1 MRRSLLNKQ
10 PDADILHLPNNKRA
24 YCTACSVPNQS
35 FARSR
40 RTGGLRQTPSRSEEA
55 ASCIETQEETGYM
68 KVYRAEQIRNVA
80 LISHVGAGKTSLV
93 DAALFDSGAVTRQGR
108 VDDGTSISDYDPD
121 ELKRR
126 MSLNAKVLPVEWKE
140 HKINFIDT
148 PGYADFVGEVKA
160 GLRVA
165 DAALVVVT
173 AEKGVEVGTELT
185 WQYADERNLPRM
197 VLVNKLDRENTS
209 FDNALESLRNQ
220 FGLKVVPLQLPIGE
234 QANFKGVIDLV
245 TQKAY
250 TFEGGNKVQE
260 VPIPADMQDRIST
273 YREQLIESA
282 VESDDTIMEKF
293 LEGEEL
299 TDEEILSVVKEGTR
313 TGQLIPV
320 LCGSTAKNIG
330 VQTLLDAIVDYL
342 PSAAD
347 TVPEDTK
354 AFGDTLSMFVFKTAA
369 AQVGTISHFRV
380 YTGSLK
386 PDMHVFNLQTK
397 ADERIGQIM
406 IPRGKM
412 QENATEVPAGDFG
425 AVAKLSNTH
434 TGDTLSTSKDASPLE
449 PINFPEPTYTVA
461 VFPKSKADL
470 DKMSNALARVVEE
483 DRTLRVTRDPETA
496 DVLLSGLGES
506 HLQIVIEGIKRKYG
520 VDLEAREPRISYR
533 ETIRKKARA
542 NGRHK
547 RQSGGH
553 GQFGDVWLEIEPLPM
568 DSPETFVFEDR
579 IVGGVVPGQFIPGVE
594 KGVRDSLKR
603 GFISGNPMVYV
614 KVALVDGK
622 YHPVDS
628 SAQSFEIAA
637 SLGMQEAVPLA
648 SPTILEPI
656 MTVTITVPEANM
668 GDIMSDINTKRGRVL
683 GMTPLGN
690 GMQQIT
696 ANVPQAEMLH
706 YATDLRSI
714 TQGRGSF
721 KMEFYQYEEVPANIQ
736 QEIIARYK
744 KSQEAEK

>member
-1 MRRSLLNKQ
+1 
-10 PDADILHLPNNKRA
+10 
-24 YCTACSVPNQS
+24 
-35 FARSR
+35 
-40 RTGGLRQTPSRSEEA
+40 
-55 ASCIETQEETGYM
+55 M
-68 KVYRAEQIRNVA
+68 KVYTAENIRNVA
-80 LISHVGAGKTSLV
+80 LISHVGAGKTSLL
-93 DAALFDSGAVTRQGR
+93 DTALYDTGAVTRQGK
-108 VDDGTSISDYDPD
+108 VDEGSSVADHDPD
-121 ELKRR
+121 ELKRH
-126 MSLNAKVLPVEWKE
+126 MTLNAKVLPVEWKNT
-140 HKINFIDT
+140 KINFIDT
-148 PGYADFVGEVKA
+148 PGYTDFAGEVKA

-185 WQYADERNLPRM
+185 WQYADERKLPRM

-209 FDNALESLRNQ
+209 FDQALESLRNQ

-234 QANFKGVIDLV
+234 QTGFRGVVDLV
-245 TQKAY
+245 SQKGY

-260 VPIPADMQDRIST
+260 VTIPAELKDKISS

-282 VESDDTIMEKF
+282 VESDDDVMEKF

-299 TDEEILSVVKEGTR
+299 SDEEILSVVKKGTR
-313 TGQLIPV
+313 SGQLIPV
-320 LCGSTAKNIG
+320 LCGSGSKNIG

-347 TVPEDTK
+347 SVPEDAK
-354 AFGDTLSMFVFKTAA
+354 AFDNNLSMFVFKTAA
-369 AQVGTISHFRV
+369 AQVGTISNFRV
-380 YTGSLK
+380 YTGTLK
-386 PDMHVFNLQTK
+386 PDSHVFNVQTK
-397 ADERIGQIM
+397 ADERIGQLI
-406 IPRGKM
+406 IPRGKS
-412 QENATEVPAGDFG
+412 QDTATEIPAGDFG

-434 TGDTLSTSKDASPLE
+434 TGDTLTSSKDVTATLE
-449 PINFPEPTYTVA
+449 PINFPEPSYTVA
-461 VFPKSKADL
+461 VFPRSKADL

-483 DRTLRVTRDPETA
+483 DRTLRVARDPETA
-496 DVLLSGLGES
+496 EVLLSGIGES
-506 HLQIVIEGIKRKYG
+506 HIQITLEGIKRKYG
-520 VDLEAREPRISYR
+520 VDLEARDPRISYR

-553 GQFGDVWLEIEPLPM
+553 GQFGDVWLEIEPLPIGGE
-568 DSPETFVFEDR
+568 ETFVFEDK

-594 KGVRDSLKR
+594 KGVRESLKR
-603 GFISGNPMVYV
+603 GFISGNPLVYV

-637 SLGMQEAVPLA
+637 SLGMQEAVPQA
-648 SPTILEPI
+648 SPTMLEPI
-656 MTVTITVPEANM
+656 MTVTITVPENNM
-668 GDIMSDINTKRGRVL
+668 GDVMSDINTKRGRVL
-683 GMTPLGN
+683 GMTPVGN

-706 YATDLRSI
+706 YASDLRSI

-721 KMEFYQYEEVPANIQ
+721 TMELYQYEEVPPNVQ
-736 QEIIARYK
+736 QEIIAQHK
-744 KSQEAEK
+744 KEKAEAEK

>member
-1 MRRSLLNKQ
+1 
-10 PDADILHLPNNKRA
+10 
-24 YCTACSVPNQS
+24 
-35 FARSR
+35 
-40 RTGGLRQTPSRSEEA
+40 
-55 ASCIETQEETGYM
+55 M
-68 KVYRAEQIRNVA
+68 KVYRAEQIHNVA

-93 DAALFDSGAVTRQGR
+93 DAALYDSGAVTRQGK
-108 VDDGTSISDYDPD
+108 VDEGSSISDFDPD

-126 MSLNAKVLPVEWKE
+126 MSLNAKVLPVEWKNS
-140 HKINFIDT
+140 KINFIDT
-148 PGYADFVGEVKA
+148 PGYADFAGEVKA

-185 WQYADERNLPRM
+185 WQYANERNLPRM

-209 FDNALESLRNQ
+209 FDNALKSLRDQ
-220 FGLKVVPLQLPIGE
+220 FGLKVVPLQIPIGE
-234 QANFKGVIDLV
+234 QANFKGVVDLV
-245 TQKAY
+245 TQKGY

-260 VPIPADMQDRIST
+260 IAIPAELKESIAS

-299 TDEEILSVVKEGTR
+299 SDDEVLSVVKMGTR

-320 LCGSTAKNIG
+320 LCGSASKNIG
-330 VQTLLDAIVDYL
+330 VQTLLDAIVEYL
-342 PSAAD
+342 PNAAES
-347 TVPEDTK
+347 VPEDAK
-354 AFGDTLSMFVFKTAA
+354 AFDNDLSLFVFKTAA
-369 AQVGTISHFRV
+369 AQVGTISTFRV
-380 YTGSLK
+380 YSGTLK
-386 PDMHVFNLQTK
+386 PDTHVYNVQTK
-397 ADERIGQIM
+397 ADERIGQLVTQ
-406 IPRGKM
+406 RGKS
-412 QENATEVPAGDFG
+412 QEPASEIPAGDIG

-434 TGDTLSTSKDASPLE
+434 TGDTLASSKDVTETLA
-449 PINFPEPTYTVA
+449 PINFPEPCYTVA
-461 VFPKSKADL
+461 VFPKSQADL
-470 DKMSNALARVVEE
+470 DKMSNALNRVIEE
-483 DRTLRVTRDPETA
+483 DRTLRVSRDPETA
-496 DVLLSGLGES
+496 EVLLSGMGES

-520 VDLEAREPRISYR
+520 VDLEARDQRISYR

-568 DSPETFVFEDR
+568 SGEETFVFEDK
-579 IVGGVVPGQFIPGVE
+579 IVGGVVPGQYIPGVE
-594 KGVRDSLKR
+594 KGVRESLKR
-603 GFISGNPMVYV
+603 GFISGNPMLYV

-628 SAQSFEIAA
+628 SAQSFEVAG
-637 SLGMQEAVPLA
+637 SLGMQEAVPQA
-648 SPTILEPI
+648 SPTLLEPV
-656 MTVTITVPEANM
+656 MTVTITVPESNM
-668 GDIMSDINTKRGRVL
+668 GDVMSDINTKRGRVL
-683 GMTPLGN
+683 GMAPQDN

-696 ANVPQAEMLH
+696 ANIPQAEVLH

-721 KMEFYQYEEVPANIQ
+721 KMEFYQYEEVPANVQ
-736 QEIIARYK
+736 QEIIAQHK
-744 KSQEAEK
+744 KAVEAKK

>member
-1 MRRSLLNKQ
+1 
-10 PDADILHLPNNKRA
+10 
-24 YCTACSVPNQS
+24 
-35 FARSR
+35 
-40 RTGGLRQTPSRSEEA
+40 
-55 ASCIETQEETGYM
+55 M
-68 KVYRAEQIRNVA
+68 KVYTAEQIRNVA
-80 LISHVGAGKTSLV
+80 LISHVGAGKTSLI
-93 DAALFDSGAVTRQGR
+93 DAALYDSGAATRQGK
-108 VDDGTSISDYDPD
+108 VDEGSSIADYDPD

-126 MSLNAKVLPVEWKE
+126 MTLHAKVLPVEWKNS
-140 HKINFIDT
+140 KINFIDT

-185 WQYADERNLPRM
+185 WQYADERKLPRM

-209 FDNALESLRNQ
+209 FEQALESLRAQ
-220 FGLKVVPLQLPIGE
+220 FGLKVVPLQIPIGE
-234 QANFKGVIDLV
+234 QAGFKGVIDLV
-245 TQKAY
+245 SQKGY

-260 VPIPADMQDRIST
+260 VAIPADLQDRVSSF
-273 YREQLIESA
+273 REQLIESA
-282 VESDDTIMEKF
+282 VESDDAIMEKF

-299 TDEEILSVVKEGTR
+299 SDDEILSVVKLGTR
-313 TGQLIPV
+313 SGQLIPV
-320 LCGSTAKNIG
+320 LCGSTSKNIG
-330 VQTLLDAIVDYL
+330 VQALLDAIVDYL

-347 TVPEDTK
+347 SVPED
-354 AFGDTLSMFVFKTAA
+354 AQAYGNNLSVFVFKTAA
-369 AQVGTISHFRV
+369 AQVGTISNFRV
-380 YTGSLK
+380 YSGTLK
-386 PDMHVFNLQTK
+386 PDMHVFNQQTK
-397 ADERIGQIM
+397 AEERIGQLIL
-406 IPRGKM
+406 PRGKM
-412 QENATEVPAGDFG
+412 QENASEIPSGDFG
-425 AVAKLSNTH
+425 AVTKLSNTH
-434 TGDTLSTSKDASPLE
+434 TGETLASSKDAGTPLE
-449 PINFPEPTYTVA
+449 PINFPEPCYTVA

-483 DRTLRVTRDPETA
+483 DRTLRVARDPETA
-496 DVLLSGLGES
+496 EVLLSGIGES
-506 HLQIVIEGIKRKYG
+506 HLQITIEGIKRKYG
-520 VDLEAREPRISYR
+520 VDLESRDPRISYR

-568 DSPETFVFEDR
+568 GSEETFIFEDK
-579 IVGGVVPGQFIPGVE
+579 IVGGVVPNQFIPGVE
-594 KGVRDSLKR
+594 KGVRESLKR
-603 GFISGNPMVYV
+603 GFVSGNPLVYV
-614 KVALVDGK
+614 RVALVDGK

-637 SLGMQEAVPLA
+637 SYGMQEAVPMA
-648 SPTILEPI
+648 SPTILEPV
-656 MTVTITVPEANM
+656 MTATITVPEANM

-683 GMTPLGN
+683 GMATTGN

-721 KMEFYQYEEVPANIQ
+721 KMEFYQYEEVPSNVQ
-736 QEIIARYK
+736 QEIIAQHK
-744 KSQEAEK
+744 KAEAEK

>member
-1 MRRSLLNKQ
+1 
-10 PDADILHLPNNKRA
+10 
-24 YCTACSVPNQS
+24 
-35 FARSR
+35 
-40 RTGGLRQTPSRSEEA
+40 
-55 ASCIETQEETGYM
+55 M
-68 KVYRAEQIRNVA
+68 KVYTAEHIRNVA
-80 LISHVGAGKTSLV
+80 LISHVGAGKTSLI
-93 DAALFDSGAVTRQGR
+93 DAALYDSGAVTRQGK
-108 VDDGTSISDYDPD
+108 VDEGSSIADYDPD

-126 MSLNAKVLPVEWKE
+126 MTLHAKVLPVEWKDT
-140 HKINFIDT
+140 KINFIDT
-148 PGYADFVGEVKA
+148 PGYADFSGEVKA

-330 VQTLLDAIVDYL
+330 VQTMLDAIVDYL

-347 TVPEDTK
+347 SVPEDAQ

-386 PDMHVFNLQTK
+386 PDMHVFNVQTK

-434 TGDTLSTSKDASPLE
+434 TGDTLSSSKDATPLD
-449 PINFPEPTYTVA
+449 PVNFPEPTYTVA

-483 DRTLRVTRDPETA
+483 DRALRVTRDPETA
-496 DVLLSGLGES
+496 DVLLSGIGES

-542 NGRHK
+542 QGRHK

-594 KGVRDSLKR
+594 KGVREALKR

-637 SLGMQEAVPLA
+637 SLGMQEAVPQA
-648 SPTILEPI
+648 SPTILEPV

-668 GDIMSDINTKRGRVL
+668 GDVMSDINTKRGRVL
-683 GMTPLGN
+683 GMNPVGN

-696 ANVPQAEMLH
+696 ANIPQAEMLH

-721 KMEFYQYEEVPANIQ
+721 TMEFYQYEEVPANIQ
-736 QEIIARYK
+736 QEIIAKYK
-744 KSQEAEK
+744 KESEK

>member
-1 MRRSLLNKQ
+1 
-10 PDADILHLPNNKRA
+10 
-24 YCTACSVPNQS
+24 
-35 FARSR
+35 
-40 RTGGLRQTPSRSEEA
+40 
-55 ASCIETQEETGYM
+55 M
-68 KVYRAEQIRNVA
+68 KVYRAEHIRNVA
-80 LISHVGAGKTSLV
+80 LISHGGAGKTSLV
-93 DAALFDSGAVTRQGR
+93 DAALFDSGAVTRQGK
-108 VDDGTSISDYDPD
+108 VDEGTSISDYDPD

-126 MSLNAKVLPVEWKE
+126 MSLNATVLPVEWNNT
-140 HKINFIDT
+140 KINFIDT

-185 WQYADERNLPRM
+185 WHYADERNLPRM

-209 FDNALESLRNQ
+209 FDTALKSLRDQ
-220 FGLKVVPLQLPIGE
+220 FGLKVVPLQIPIGE
-234 QANFKGVIDLV
+234 QASFRGVVDLV
-245 TQKAY
+245 SQKAY

-260 VPIPADMQDRIST
+260 IPVPADLQDSIGS

-282 VESDDTIMEKF
+282 VESDDDVMEKF

-299 TDEEILSVVKEGTR
+299 SDEEILSVVKKGTR
-313 TGQLIPV
+313 SGQLIPV
-320 LCGSTAKNIG
+320 LCGSASKNIG
-330 VQTLLDAIVDYL
+330 VQALLDAIVEFL
-342 PSAAD
+342 PDPIEASAQEA
-347 TVPEDTK
+347 K
-354 AFGDTLSMFVFKTAA
+354 AFGDTTSLFIFKTAA
-369 AQVGTISHFRV
+369 QQVGTVSLFRV
-380 YTGSLK
+380 YSGTLK
-386 PDMHVFNLQTK
+386 PDSHLFNAQTK
-397 ADERIGQIM
+397 ADERIGQLIT
-406 IPRGKM
+406 PRGKM
-412 QENATEVPAGDFG
+412 QESATEIPAGDIG
-425 AVAKLSNTH
+425 AVAKLSNSH
-434 TGDTLSTSKDASPLE
+434 TGDTLTGNKEMTATLE
-449 PINFPEPTYTVA
+449 PINFPQPCFTMA
-461 VFPKSKADL
+461 ILPRSQADL
-470 DKMSNALARVVEE
+470 DKMGNALSRVVEE

-496 DVLLSGLGES
+496 EVLLSGMGES
-506 HLQIVIEGIKRKYG
+506 HLQIALEGIKRKYG
-520 VDLEAREPRISYR
+520 VDLEAHEPRISYR

-568 DSPETFVFEDR
+568 DSEETFVFEDK
-579 IVGGVVPGQFIPGVE
+579 IVGGVVPGQYIPGVE
-594 KGVRDSLKR
+594 KGVRESLKR

-656 MTVTITVPEANM
+656 MTVTITVPENNM
-668 GDIMSDINTKRGRVL
+668 GDVMSDINTKRGRVL
-683 GMTPLGN
+683 GMNPIDG

-696 ANVPQAEMLH
+696 ANVPQAEMLR

-721 KMEFYQYEEVPANIQ
+721 TMEFYQYEEVPANIQ
-736 QEIIARYK
+736 QDIINQHK
-744 KSQEAEK
+744 KASEKK